1 MPGVRGVCMGTLGIA
16 WTIID
21 QTEGQVGRI
30 LAEFPFS
37 FLLTESRPIDSHLDR
52 TSSINK
58 GFTIW
63 PKRQRFLWDQR
74 ETSRARLVT

>member
-74 ETSRARLVT
+74 EKSRARLVT